1 MTEVYLITPISNGPL
16 SFSGTHIIY
25 YLNCWAIYLLFRG
38 RYPAL
43 LPVGD
48 EEELIRR
55 ENTLLWGSPL
65 PLMSHPAPA
74 GTSRIPNVVSA
85 KKCLSA
91 SESRGLEPGLR
102 GRASPQVPHRK
113 KLSVAEISTAITT
126 KSTNS
131 LNN

>member
-16 SFSGTHIIY
+16 SFTRTYIIY
-25 YLNCWAIYLLFRG
+25 YLNCWAMYLLFGG

-48 EEELIRR
+48 EEELIFR
-55 ENTLLWGSPL
+55 ENTLLWGSPS
-65 PLMSHPAPA
+65 PLMSHPALV
-74 GTSRIPNVVSA
+74 GISRNQNVVSA

-102 GRASPQVPHRK
+102 GRASPQIPHRK

>member
-16 SFSGTHIIY
+16 SFSGTCIIY
-25 YLNCWAIYLLFRG
+25 YLNCCTIYLLFGG

-48 EEELIRR
+48 EEELISR
-55 ENTLLWGSPL
+55 ENILLWGITINPDVPPGSSGHL
-65 PLMSHPAPA
+65 KKSKRGFGQEMSVGKREPRA
-74 GTSRIPNVVSA
+74 GA
-85 KKCLSA
+85 
-91 SESRGLEPGLR
+91 GLR
-102 GRASPQVPHRK
+102 GRASPQIPHRK

>member
-16 SFSGTHIIY
+16 SFSGTYIIY
-25 YLNCWAIYLLFRG
+25 YLNCWAIYLLFGG

-48 EEELIRR
+48 EGELILR
-55 ENTLLWGSPL
+55 ENTLLCGSPS
-65 PLMSHPAPA
+65 PLMSHPVPV
-74 GTSRIPNVVSA
+74 GISRNQIVVSA

-91 SESRGLEPGLR
+91 SDSRGLEPGLR
-102 GRASPQVPHRK
+102 GRPSPQIPHRK